1 LHHTSSAHAKLLSIH
16 FVCKEPNAFSS
27 VNSHHSSAPI
37 VCEETLYFANAEAD
51 FRRMKPT
58 IVWTSESSTRRARS
72 TNAFMPAQTS
82 TVNPT
87 MSSNTSDNNNSSNSS
102 STNQVVA
109 QPLAQ
114 AQVIPSTHV
123 NFVTLLLLAETDVI
137 LETLS
142 SVSGSGPASTHSTTQ
157 GEVGDASAANPNLS
171 VNHATSQ
178 FAGKMTLS
186 NTRIKDFIESAD
198 PTKSMLDLAVIL
210 DEPIEELLSMAHYLQ
225 HLGLAELVPVLHRR
239 SVFSVHSQLHT
250 ALAHTSATL
259 SSGSYAATSSSGR
272 SRSAVIDGFQNFLT
286 HLARVHLSS
295 VSPGVSNGLQTPQ
308 NTAGYFKGVTLAA
321 VLAAFDGQRSLDD
334 IIMHCQQHANNLQP
348 GNQPIY
354 NNNNNGGSNYYNTG
368 NIPGDINTNVT
379 NNSNNQ
385 LNAVNINA
393 STGHGVWP
401 VELCKFIVPV
411 VLFLLRW
418 HLIQPVDF
426 FLLDTRQLFDEV
438 EVGMEKISNE
448 RKLFSMNSQHQL
460 LQNNNSN
467 MLNRNNEEKPNAGS
481 GFGFG
486 RVPML
491 HLNNIHGNVAGGGST
506 VNGNSSLFNSN
517 NFQFNNPNM
526 SQYEWSLSRLIQ
538 QELNSTAININNASG
553 SKFVSSR
560 SLGEIAVLLRVSE
573 MDIMRALRHLSHVK
587 VVTKPIVV
595 QHL

>member
-1 LHHTSSAHAKLLSIH
+1 
-16 FVCKEPNAFSS
+16 
-27 VNSHHSSAPI
+27 
-37 VCEETLYFANAEAD
+37 
-51 FRRMKPT
+51 
-58 IVWTSESSTRRARS
+58 
-72 TNAFMPAQTS
+72 
-82 TVNPT
+82 
-87 MSSNTSDNNNSSNSS
+87 
-102 STNQVVA
+102 
-109 QPLAQ
+109 
-114 AQVIPSTHV
+114 
-123 NFVTLLLLAETDVI
+123 
-137 LETLS
+137 
-142 SVSGSGPASTHSTTQ
+142 
-157 GEVGDASAANPNLS
+157 
-171 VNHATSQ
+171 
-178 FAGKMTLS
+178 
-186 NTRIKDFIESAD
+186 
-198 PTKSMLDLAVIL
+198 
-210 DEPIEELLSMAHYLQ
+210 MAHYLQ
-225 HLGLAELVPVLHRR
+225 YLGLAELVPVLHRR
-239 SVFSVHSQLHT
+239 SVFSVHSQLHS

-259 SSGSYAATSSSGR
+259 SSGSYAASSSSGR

-295 VSPGVSNGLQTPQ
+295 VSPGISNGLQTPQ

-368 NIPGDINTNVT
+368 NIPGDINTNVA

-385 LNAVNINA
+385 LNTVNINA
-393 STGHGVWP
+393 SSGHGVWP

-448 RKLFSMNSQHQL
+448 RKLFSMNSQH
-460 LQNNNSN
+460 LQNNNGN
-467 MLNRNNEEKPNAGS
+467 VLNRNNEEKPNAGS

-491 HLNNIHGNVAGGGST
+491 HLNNIHGNVAGSGST

-587 VVTKPIVV
+587 VVTKPVVV